1 MEFPGRKQGDQTM
14 FHDPMQT
21 YAQLGAY
28 SPINPA
34 AGLNPLTATPGIS
47 PQLGPQS
54 FAGNPIYGGINPQQL
69 HLAATLAAQTAIS
82 QLLGLSPAVNPLQ
95 QMVGQ
100 QTPWAGGGLQN
111 PLLAGIQQHPLA
123 MAGLQHPLLAALQTH
138 QFPPAFSP
146 FGGQGLQHQLGY
158 AGLPYGQQQPYG
170 QIPSPYGQL
179 GLPLAPQT
187 WIGQAGQLG
196 GGQQHGQIH
205 PLLQAQL
212 AARAL
217 QAPGVSPWAF

>member
-82 QLLGLSPAVNPLQ
+82 QLLGLPAVNPLQ

-111 PLLAGIQQHPLA
+111 PLLAGIQQHPSA
-123 MAGLQHPLLAALQTH
+123 IAGLQHIARPLGRSSCVARVRKCAANK
-138 QFPPAFSP
+138 P
-146 FGGQGLQHQLGY
+146 
-158 AGLPYGQQQPYG
+158 QPKSNHNVIY
-170 QIPSPYGQL
+170 P
-179 GLPLAPQT
+179 
-187 WIGQAGQLG
+187 
-196 GGQQHGQIH
+196 H
-205 PLLQAQL
+205 
-212 AARAL
+212 
-217 QAPGVSPWAF
+217 